1 MNDILAAEG
10 RFKLVKRTTG
20 ISTTDI
26 TGRLLKLLDTE
37 EPTNGIEIGPLN
49 SRFSEPPKQ
58 QFLQTSTR
66 IAHFSNRT
74 DPKPTDT
81 VVYFAA
87 SCDLMHP
94 GVIERLKLAKE

>member
-1 MNDILAAEG
+1 MI
-10 RFKLVKRTTG
+10 KRTTG
-20 ISTTDI
+20 VSTTDI
-26 TGRLLKLLDTE
+26 TGRLLKLLEPESPAPTILTGAYSDSLHTE
-37 EPTNGIEIGPLN
+37 
-49 SRFSEPPKQ
+49 RFADPPKQ

-66 IAHFSNRT
+66 IANFSNRS

-94 GVIERLKLAKE
+94 GVIERIKLAKQ